1 MENMTAKISAFVRA
15 YHMNNSNIKIY
26 NDRYATKI
34 LYDEEYK
41 EIYKNLKEGIKFFNP
56 NYNGNNPVGYI
67 VNNYIGPTVIFRSAF
82 NYKYLMNEI
91 KLGLKQYVLLG
102 SGYDTSGY
110 LVNNLVKVFEL
121 DKESVIEDK
130 IKRINNLKIDNNNI
144 CYVGV
149 DFNEGFIN
157 QLLNNKFDK
166 NLKTMVSILGVSYYL
181 NENVFFNMLKSIG
194 DILSV
199 GSIILF
205 DYPSEYNDSD
215 KNRVLANGAKEEM
228 KSVIKYLDIVEFC
241 DKNNFYI
248 VENVDYKDM
257 ETDYF
262 YDYNTINPDNLLK
275 VVKDVNCCVLVKK

>member
-67 VNNYIGPTVIFRSAF
+67 VNNYIGPTVIFRSTF

-91 KLGLKQYVLLG
+91 KLGLKQYVLIG
-102 SGYDTSGY
+102 SGYDTSSY
-110 LVNNLVKVFEL
+110 LVNKLVKVFEL
-121 DKESVIEDK
+121 DKDNVIEDK
-130 IKRINNLKIDNNNI
+130 VKRINNLKIDNSNV

-149 DFNEGFIN
+149 DFNVGFIN

-166 NLKTMVSILGVSYYL
+166 NIKTMVSILGVSYYL
-181 NENVFFNMLKSIG
+181 DENVFFNMLKSIG
-194 DILSV
+194 DILTV

-205 DYPSEYNDSD
+205 DYPCEYNDSD
-215 KNRVLANGAKEEM
+215 KNRVLASGAKEEM

-248 VENVDYKDM
+248 VENVDYKNI
-257 ETDYF
+257 EKDYF